1 LHLPGADKVI
11 RVWHPLI
18 FTRPTGKLKNII
30 SFAHNVMTIYL
41 FKVFSITPLN
51 GCSFAGKLLG
61 HLFTIVD
68 VAVNEKDQQLISLST
83 ARVRNAINIHYKCK
97 L

>member
-1 LHLPGADKVI
+1 MDVFL
-11 RVWHPLI
+11 
-18 FTRPTGKLKNII
+18 
-30 SFAHNVMTIYL
+30 NVFL
-41 FKVFSITPLN
+41 ITPLN
-51 GCSFAGKLLG
+51 GCSLAGKLLG

-83 ARVRNAINIHYKCK
+83 ARVRNAISIHHKCK

>member
-1 LHLPGADKVI
+1 MGVLCLEVF
-11 RVWHPLI
+11 LI
-18 FTRPTGKLKNII
+18 
-30 SFAHNVMTIYL
+30 S
-41 FKVFSITPLN
+41 PLN
-51 GCSFAGKLLG
+51 ACSFAGKLLG

-83 ARVRNAINIHYKCK
+83 ARVMNAINIHYKCK